1 MLHSKNGLPLASA
14 LTARLLIDSANYE
27 QAFQKDKD
35 RDYEIAGSA
44 GRHYYAYTTDT
55 LNHVLSL
62 ENKNPHYKGEKLE
75 LKYSRPDTATILLTG
90 INQHKDS
97 IYVVLNKTQQE
108 ISINLRP
115 QTLKVLN
122 TLT

>member
-1 MLHSKNGLPLASA
+1 VRSNRPVI
-14 LTARLLIDSANYE
+14 IDSANYE

-35 RDYEIAGSA
+35 RDYEIAGTA

-97 IYVVLNKTQQE
+97 IYVVLNKL
-108 ISINLRP
+108 NKKYPL
-115 QTLKVLN
+115 TLGRRKVLK
-122 TLT
+122 L